1 MLHIFKKF
9 RITLTALICAT
20 FTSMAHADTEQAV
33 FKETKLLT
41 NACMTAIFVKKSD
54 FSELLKHGYTKSNNR
69 NFYKKKLEGR
79 QSLLGKP
86 LIGIGDKETG
96 RFHRCSFAISFL
108 ANHTATNLVKV
119 VTSVLQKAGYKETKH
134 KALARVFVKGSTK
147 LTVKSSALYG
157 THAHVEIKL
166 LK

>member
-1 MLHIFKKF
+1 MLHIYKNL
-9 RITLTALICAT
+9 RLALST
-20 FTSMAHADTEQAV
+20 FFCVTFASLAQADTEQAV
-33 FKETKLLT
+33 LKETKLLT
-41 NACMTAIFVKKSD
+41 DACMTAIFVKKSD
-54 FSELLKHGYTKSNNR
+54 FSGLLKHGYTKNKNR

-108 ANHTATNLVKV
+108 ANHTATNLVEV
-119 VTSVLQKAGYKETKH
+119 VTGVLQKAGYKETKH
-134 KALARVFVKGSTK
+134 KALARVFVKGKTK
-147 LTVKSSALYG
+147 LTLKSSALYG